1 MVDTEGGIL
10 EASLMESD
18 RVFQEL
24 DMQVAAGTLYWGE
37 VCLEKD
43 TQEEVFPAETWAFL
57 EEDTWVEVCSAVD
70 TRVKA
75 YSAED
80 RWVEDFPAVV

>member
-10 EASLMESD
+10 EASLVESD

-37 VCLEKD
+37 V
-43 TQEEVFPAETWAFL
+43 FPAETWAFL
-57 EEDTWVEVCSAVD
+57 EEDTWVEVCSATG
-70 TRVKA
+70 TRVEV

-80 RWVEDFPAVV
+80 TREAAVLGADN